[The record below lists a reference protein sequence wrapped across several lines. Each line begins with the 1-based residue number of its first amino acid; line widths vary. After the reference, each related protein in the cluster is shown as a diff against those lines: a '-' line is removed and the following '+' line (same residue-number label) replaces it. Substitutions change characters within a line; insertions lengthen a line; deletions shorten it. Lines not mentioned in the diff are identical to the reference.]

1 MTDIIIQGINGR
13 MGRTLCELIGQ
24 RRDCRVVGGV
34 DITPQSGAVPVAA
47 SLEELAIHAD
57 VLIDFSSPAA
67 TQNALR
73 WCEKNGLPSV
83 VCTTGL
89 DQETID
95 LIRTVSRSVAVFK
108 SATTRWTR
116 PAAPPCFWPMR
127 STAWRRNLMN
137 TYTTGT
143 R

>member
-108 SATTRWTR
+108 SAN
-116 PAAPPCFWPMR
+116 M
-127 STAWRRNLMN
+127 SLGINLLA
-137 TYTTGT
+137 
-143 R
+143 